1 VLVGGPGTGKSHL
14 ATAIGVAGIMEHS
27 KRVRFYTTVDLVN
40 ALEREKAD
48 GKAGRIAASLLRT
61 DLVILDSC

>member
-1 VLVGGPGTGKSHL
+1 
-14 ATAIGVAGIMEHS
+14 MEHS